1 MSWNQYTGNVA
12 VSGKSQF
19 IRIWDVRSETKVQD
33 MWTRS
38 YSDVTSMA
46 QLHDFGKEG
55 ISQDSGNKYAA
66 GFRNGTVSILDSRL
80 SYNNNTVISWSEHS
94 GYVCWI
100 HQQKGHSHQLVSGSS
115 SGDVRFWDLRFQRQ
129 SVAVWT
135 AHSNGG
141 MTDLAVH
148 DHAGI
153 LAT

>member
-1 MSWNQYTGNVA
+1 MSWNEKTSHVA

-19 IRIWDVRSETKVQD
+19 IRIWDIKSEMRVQD
-33 MWTRS
+33 MWTRC
-38 YSDVTSMA
+38 YSDVTSLA
-46 QLHDFGKEG
+46 QLHDFTADATDG
-55 ISQDSGNKYAA
+55 STKYAA
-66 GFRNGTVSILDSRL
+66 GFRDGTVSIFDSRL
-80 SYNNNTVISWSEHS
+80 AYNDNSVMSWSEHS

-100 HQQKGHSHQLVSGSS
+100 HQQKGHCHQLVSGSS
-115 SGDVRFWDLRFQRQ
+115 SGDVRFWDLRFQKR

-135 AHSNGG
+135 AHHNGG